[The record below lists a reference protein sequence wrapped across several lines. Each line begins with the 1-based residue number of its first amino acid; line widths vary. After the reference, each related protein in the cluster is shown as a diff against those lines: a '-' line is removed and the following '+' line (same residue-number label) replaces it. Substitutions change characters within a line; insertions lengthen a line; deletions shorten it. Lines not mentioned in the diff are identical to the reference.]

1 MGSVVKILEKLNEAG
16 SPIEIMD
23 NASFSVPFISEQNGK
38 MYLVLFS
45 FTSQFSFSDMSEKIT
60 VDKVFYIN
68 PNDISEYIVKDAQDI
83 QLTDERLT
91 LFSRNRDGSEGI
103 SSAEKYNR
111 LVELT
116 DEIIANSGD
125 LKRIVSEYADIFSNY
140 VSAELVP
147 YYLALGHDYF
157 LWLNSLI

>member
-23 NASFSVPFISEQNGK
+23 NESFSVPFISEQNGRI
-38 MYLVLFS
+38 YLVLFS
-45 FTSQFSFSDMSEKIT
+45 FTSQFSFNDMSEKTT

-83 QLTDERLT
+83 QLTDEKLI
-91 LFSRNRDGSEGI
+91 LFSRNSDGSEGI

-140 VSAELVP
+140 VSDELAP
-147 YYLALGHDYF
+147 YYLTLGHDYF